1 MRKILFI
8 TSLTLVMTGGI
19 IYNTTAQDA
28 QFSQFYANPLYLNPA
43 FAGSE
48 RCPRIC
54 VNFRDQWPAIPGN
67 FVTYSASFDRYI
79 DALAGGI
86 GFMAEQDKAG
96 NGTLTTTNLSAI
108 YAYQLNVS
116 RDFTVNAGFQATYH
130 QLSLDESKLSFGD
143 QIDPVRGFVYTTGE
157 TLLRNSVS
165 DPDFSAG
172 ILGYGR
178 NVFFGF
184 SADHLTQ
191 PDESFVQGA
200 SALPLKYTG
209 HAGAMIPVNTR
220 STLIEDQFSISPNVL
235 YQQQGDFRQ
244 LDLGFYAIKGSV
256 VGGFW
261 YRSGDAV
268 IVLIG
273 IDKGNFKFGYSYDV
287 TISKLTLATGGSDEL
302 SLMFQ
307 LQCRPKR
314 HTYRVVN
321 CPSF

>member
-1 MRKILFI
+1 MRKILFF
-8 TSLTLVMTGGI
+8 TSLTLLMTGGT
-19 IYNTTAQDA
+19 IYKTTAQDA

-54 VNFRDQWPAIPGN
+54 LNFRDEWPSIPGN
-67 FVTYSASFDRYI
+67 FITYSASFDRYV
-79 DALAGGI
+79 DALGGGI
-86 GFMAEQDKAG
+86 GLLAEQDKAG

-116 RDFTVNAGFQATYH
+116 REFTVNAGFQATYH

-143 QIDPVRGFVYTTGE
+143 EIDPVRGFIYTTGE

-165 DPDFSAG
+165 AADFSAG
-172 ILGYGR
+172 LLGYGK

-191 PDESFVQGA
+191 PDESFIQG
-200 SALPLKYTG
+200 SSPLPIKYTG
-209 HAGAMIPVNTR
+209 HAGAMIPINTR
-220 STLIEDQFSISPNVL
+220 STLVEDQFTLSPNIL
-235 YQQQGDFRQ
+235 YQQQGNFKQ
-244 LDLGFYAIKGSV
+244 LDLGFYGIKGSFV
-256 VGGFW
+256 AGLW

-268 IVLIG
+268 ILLIG
-273 IDKGNFKFGYSYDV
+273 LDKGTFKFGYSYDI
-287 TISKLTLATGGSDEL
+287 TISKLTLATGGAHEL
-302 SLMFQ
+302 SMMFQ

-314 HTYRVVN
+314 HNYRIIN

>member
-1 MRKILFI
+1 MRKILLI
-8 TSLTLVMTGGI
+8 TSLSLVMAGGI
-19 IYNTTAQDA
+19 TYNATAQDA

-67 FVTYSASFDRYI
+67 FVTYSASFDRYV
-79 DALAGGI
+79 DALNGGI
-86 GFMAEQDKAG
+86 GILAEQDKAG

-116 RDFTVNAGFQATYH
+116 REFTVNAGFQATYH

-157 TLLRNSVS
+157 TLLRNSVT

-209 HAGAMIPVNTR
+209 HAGAIIPINTR
-220 STLIEDQFSISPNVL
+220 STLIEDQFSLSPNIL

-244 LDLGFYAIKGSV
+244 LDLGFYALKGSI
-256 VGGFW
+256 VGGVW

-268 IVLIG
+268 ILLIG
-273 IDKGNFKFGYSYDV
+273 IDKGNFKFGYSYDI
-287 TISKLTLATGGSDEL
+287 TISKLTLATGGADEL
-302 SLMFQ
+302 SLQFQ

>member
-1 MRKILFI
+1 MRKLLFI
-8 TSLTLVMTGGI
+8 TSLTLVMAGGI
-19 IYNTTAQDA
+19 TYNTAAQDA

-67 FVTYSASFDRYI
+67 FVTYSASFDRYV
-79 DALAGGI
+79 DALSGGI
-86 GFMAEQDKAG
+86 GLLAEQDKAG

-116 RDFTVNAGFQATYH
+116 REFTVNAGFQATYH
-130 QLSLDESKLSFGD
+130 QLSLDESKLTFGD
-143 QIDPVRGFVYTTGE
+143 EIDPVRGFIYTTGE
-157 TLLRNSVS
+157 TLIRNSIS

-200 SALPLKYTG
+200 ASLPLKYTG
-209 HAGAMIPVNTR
+209 HAGAMIPINTR
-220 STLIEDQFSISPNVL
+220 STLQEDQFTLSPNIL

-244 LDLGFYAIKGSV
+244 LDLGFYAIKGSLV
-256 VGGFW
+256 FGFW

-273 IDKGNFKFGYSYDV
+273 IDKGNFKFGYSYDI
-287 TISKLTLATGGSDEL
+287 TISPLTLATGGSDEI
-302 SLMFQ
+302 SMMFQ